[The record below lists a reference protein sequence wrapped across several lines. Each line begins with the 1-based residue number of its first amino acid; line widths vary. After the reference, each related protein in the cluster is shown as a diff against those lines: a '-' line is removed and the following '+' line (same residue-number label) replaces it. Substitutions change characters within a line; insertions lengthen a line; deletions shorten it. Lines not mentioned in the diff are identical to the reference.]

1 MFVDLADNLKRK
13 KTTRDI
19 DEMQR
24 GERGDSGN
32 GTKRDQIWIST
43 DWEKGN
49 GVRNR
54 AGRWSRWVGTVDLSR
69 RERSHRAGTLWVL
82 WPGPNTTGAA
92 A

>member
-1 MFVDLADNLKRK
+1 MITLYKETEKEREKDFYDMFVDLADNLKANLERK

-49 GVRNR
+49 GVRNP
-54 AGRWSRWVGTVDLSR
+54 R
-69 RERSHRAGTLWVL
+69 RTME
-82 WPGPNTTGAA
+82 
-92 A
+92 